1 MSDRSAKQGRSFLES
16 ADARIRLDLDLA
28 SGFFLHL
35 INQRSHTINA
45 GVTGTDHTNRLSLV
59 RISESLLGTS
69 LLTFHTCIYTFRS
82 LTKQV
87 GDKTEII
94 FISYDDIRTLDSGQN
109 RRRYIGLATGADS
122 GDYNLAFIH
131 SNLFYNTMFSINIIQ
146 IYRLYFFLLAF
157 RLIYFIASHTPDKE
171 TNVPPNMVPH
181 ITIFHKTG

>member
-1 MSDRSAKQGRSFLES
+1 MMTSELWIAAKPQALYRP
-16 ADARIRLDLDLA
+16 
-28 SGFFLHL
+28 
-35 INQRSHTINA
+35 
-45 GVTGTDHTNRLSLV
+45 
-59 RISESLLGTS
+59 
-69 LLTFHTCIYTFRS
+69 
-82 LTKQV
+82 
-87 GDKTEII
+87 
-94 FISYDDIRTLDSGQN
+94 
-109 RRRYIGLATGADS
+109 RYRADS